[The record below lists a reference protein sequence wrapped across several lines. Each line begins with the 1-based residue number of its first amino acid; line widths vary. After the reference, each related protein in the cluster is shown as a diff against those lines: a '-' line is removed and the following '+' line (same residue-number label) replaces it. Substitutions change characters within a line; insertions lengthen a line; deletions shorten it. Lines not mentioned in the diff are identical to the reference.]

1 MIILWLCLGF
11 WNKRKDPYYKRHTK
25 ILSVG
30 RYVENKF
37 LARIFACL
45 FPWNLA
51 IICVR
56 ANVLRVAHSSI
67 SQNNQGVG
75 YRVCMCIGAAMC
87 ATLTPAGSKSK
98 AGFGIQVVQN
108 TGQAEQYNTIQNT
121 GLAVHDTIEQQDG
134 SRQSSTEYR
143 MIQSKQH
150 KMGEV
155 IA

>member
-1 MIILWLCLGF
+1 MLRQILGLYL
-11 WNKRKDPYYKRHTK
+11 Y
-25 ILSVG
+25 
-30 RYVENKF
+30 
-37 LARIFACL
+37 IFACL

-56 ANVLRVAHSSI
+56 GNVLRVAHSSI

-75 YRVCMCIGAAMC
+75 YRVWMCIGAAMC

-108 TGQAEQYNTIQNT
+108 TGQAE
-121 GLAVHDTIEQQDG
+121 HDTIEQQDG
-134 SRQSSTEYR
+134 SSLGYKQSSTEYKV
-143 MIQSKQH
+143 IQSKQH